1 METLAPGPHDP
12 SAEQA
17 ALLATGAVTSIW
29 LVPDG
34 SNYTFLAQLEDDDL
48 GEARAIYKPRQGEIP
63 LWDFPDGTLH
73 LRERAAYLL
82 SELLGWRFIPRT
94 ICRDGPYGIGSM
106 QAFVKHNPR
115 EHYFT
120 LRDRYP
126 SELQR
131 FCLFDWLAN
140 NADRKAGHVL
150 LGEDGRLWG
159 IDHGLTFHAQRKLR
173 TVIWDFAGDPVPE
186 ALLEDLRSLRARLN
200 APDAEVTTFAEHL
213 DPRELAALRH
223 RLEGILADPE
233 FPDRSTG
240 RMPWPWL

>member
-1 METLAPGPHDP
+1 MEHPTPGPQD
-12 SAEQA
+12 SDAEQA
-17 ALLATGAVTSIW
+17 SLLATGIVTSVR

-34 SNYTFLAQLEDDDL
+34 SNYTFLARLEDEEL
-48 GEARAIYKPRQGEIP
+48 GEALAIYKPRQGEIP

-82 SELLGWRFIPRT
+82 SQLLGWGFIPRT
-94 ICRDGPYGIGSM
+94 ICRDGPYGVGSM
-106 QAFVKHNPR
+106 QAYVEHSPR

-126 SELQR
+126 LELRR
-131 FCLFDWLAN
+131 FCVFDWLAN

-150 LGEDGRLWG
+150 LGDDGRLWG

-186 ALLEDLRSLRARLN
+186 ELLEDLRGLRARLD
-200 APDAEVTTFAEHL
+200 APDGEVTTLAEHL
-213 DPRELAALRH
+213 DPREMDALRH
-223 RLEGILADPE
+223 RLDGIVADPE
-233 FPDRSTG
+233 YPDRSTG